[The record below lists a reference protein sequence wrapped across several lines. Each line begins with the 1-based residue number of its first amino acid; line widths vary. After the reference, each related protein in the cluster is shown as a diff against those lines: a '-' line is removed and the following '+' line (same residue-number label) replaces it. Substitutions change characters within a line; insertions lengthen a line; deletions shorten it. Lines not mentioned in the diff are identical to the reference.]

1 MGRVRDG
8 KCNGYTCIRTKH
20 TYMQVVPAFTSGVR
34 VDVQTDVIDNSVA
47 GQIAK
52 YMYIKC

>member
-8 KCNGYTCIRTKH
+8 KCNRYTYVH

-34 VDVQTDVIDNSVA
+34 VDAQTDIIDNSVA